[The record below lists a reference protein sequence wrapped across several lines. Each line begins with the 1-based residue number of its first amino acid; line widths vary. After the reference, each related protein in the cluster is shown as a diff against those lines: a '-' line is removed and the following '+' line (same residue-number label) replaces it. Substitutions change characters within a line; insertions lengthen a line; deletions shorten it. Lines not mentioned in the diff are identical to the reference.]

1 MTELINKV
9 IFISN
14 KKTSMR
20 LAAAEW
26 NALNMICERERIK
39 RNHLLEL
46 INNRKDNKLG
56 LTCSVRLFA
65 IIYLYHL
72 LTDNKQNYTSQICQ
86 IDTPI
91 FDAICGIL

>member
-1 MTELINKV
+1 MAELTNKI

-26 NALNMICERERIK
+26 KALEIICERERIK

-46 INNRKDNKLG
+46 INNRKDSKLG
-56 LTCSVRLFA
+56 LTSSVRLFA
-65 IIYLYHL
+65 IIYFYHL
-72 LTDNKQNYTSQICQ
+72 LTDNKQNYAPQTRQ
-86 IDTPI
+86 IDSPI
-91 FDAICGIL
+91 FDAISGIL